1 MILQWSHSLGLN
13 GSFIRLDAYCRRF
26 ISLTYAHSTKCIL
39 IYNRTLNQCYFP
51 GFFVV
56 CQVFSV
62 GVLLSIGVTV
72 MIMAM
77 IFLRAAGQQNWSYWV
92 LSTVLALLMSISSK
106 FTP

>member
-1 MILQWSHSLGLN
+1 MLTVIVVFLQHP
-13 GSFIRLDAYCRRF
+13 
-26 ISLTYAHSTKCIL
+26 
-39 IYNRTLNQCYFP
+39 RTLQSASSYIIVPLINQCYFP